1 MRRARLYPILARE
14 VGYPRDVPTSPP
26 IDEADRDLLA
36 AVHRSLSQAEAACA
50 DRLDY
55 GRGCPRCCYG
65 PFAINALDAHRLR
78 RGLAELH
85 ARDSERARAIVR
97 RARRSAALFAEA
109 FPGVAGRLDEDD
121 GAVEA
126 FCARFAAEPCPALD
140 TTLRPLRPLR
150 VAAAALPD
158 VRAAGAHRGR
168 RAGALRVVLQRLD
181 ERGRAWRRPWSI
193 PNDAKTRSWIAW
205 KRTAPWGETVIA
217 FALADGPVSSDA
229 ER

>member
-1 MRRARLYPILARE
+1 M
-14 VGYPRDVPTSPP
+14 PTSPP

-85 ARDSERARAIVR
+85 ARDSQRARAIVR

-140 TTLRPLRPLR
+140 TASGRCDLYESRPLPCRMFGP
-150 VAAAALPD
+150 P
-158 VRAAGAHRGR
+158 VRIGDEELEPCAWCFSGSTDEARLAKAVVDPERREDPILDRLEADGA
-168 RAGALRVVLQRLD
+168 
-181 ERGRAWRRPWSI
+181 
-193 PNDAKTRSWIAW
+193 
-205 KRTAPWGETVIA
+205 WGETVIA
-217 FALADGPVSSDA
+217 FALADGP
-229 ER
+229 